1 MSHRNWNLLR
11 ESCIRSPRSEQRPGK
26 PYRPIPPTDAGRR
39 PRPAGPLVG
48 EKVLAGT
55 PREEVPLSVFG
66 RVPHY

>member
-1 MSHRNWNLLR
+1 MKGTIYLWVLGAVLS
-11 ESCIRSPRSEQRPGK
+11 GA
-26 PYRPIPPTDAGRR
+26 TDAGRR